1 MKKRLLMHEH
11 FPESYKLMK
20 ELDELIKKS
29 GIPPLQLE
37 MIKIRASQI
46 NGCAYCMDKHSG
58 DAVKQGEDLRRLYVL
73 SGWREAI
80 NWFSEEEQTILQ
92 LTEEISLIGEQGLSD
107 ATYDKALEL
116 FGESRLAYL
125 IMAVI
130 SINAWNRVGVGLKM
144 QPVK

>member
-1 MKKRLLMHEH
+1 MHEH

-58 DAVKQGEDLRRLYVL
+58 DAVKQGEDVRRLYVL

-80 NWFSEEEQTILQ
+80 DWFSEEEQTILR

>member
-58 DAVKQGEDLRRLYVL
+58 DAVKLGEDVRRLYVL

-80 NWFSEEEQTILQ
+80 NWFSEEEQTILR